1 MQQLRVICYTGPSHT
16 VFFKV
21 ETVSNKYFTES
32 EKTLQIKTGQNSV
45 SVNQCFSLYYFF
57 FKPLLFL
64 CRNRHSQ
71 AGFF

>member
-21 ETVSNKYFTES
+21 EAVSNKYFTES

-45 SVNQCFSLYYFF
+45 SVNQCFSLYFF
-57 FKPLLFL
+57 FSNL
-64 CRNRHSQ
+64 CFFCVEIGIQ